1 MQNRYQS
8 CNIVTGSRKIDSN
21 GNTTAVSRLSSTFY
35 PNLDTGEDSIVLS
48 QPGDRLDLIAKEYYG
63 DETFWF
69 VIAVSNN
76 LGKGTLHVPPGTI
89 LRIPRYAEYAGIASL
104 VSAFNSER

>member
-8 CNIVTGSRKIDSN
+8 CNIVTGYKKLDSK
-21 GNTTAVSRLSSTFY
+21 GNTTDVSRLSSTFY
-35 PNLDTGEDSIVLS
+35 PNLDTDEDNIVLS
-48 QPGDRLDLIAKEYYG
+48 KPGDRLDLLAKQYYG

-76 LGKGTLHVPPGTI
+76 LGRGSLNVPPGII
-89 LRIPRYAEYAGIASL
+89 LRIPRYAEYSGIASL
-104 VSAFNSER
+104 VQAFNSER